1 MIWSA
6 TVLGPITLGR
16 LYWSCTVVEEHV
28 YTTASQSTAVPSHST
43 YRAEIEA
50 LHEFFVDWYSGAL
63 DRDAFTR
70 LERTLAPDFELV
82 TPDGNRRDRAAVV
95 SGIREDYGRDDEGTF
110 SIDIR
115 NVEVV
120 EQMDGFAVVRY
131 EEFQETTDGT
141 TGRISTALFRDDP
154 SAPGGVVWVDLHDTW
169 LDDGSE

>member
-1 MIWSA
+1 MYSSRR
-6 TVLGPITLGR
+6 TR
-16 LYWSCTVVEEHV
+16 LYHCQPKYCCAIPFDLSRRNRGATRV
-28 YTTASQSTAVPSHST
+28 
-43 YRAEIEA
+43 
-50 LHEFFVDWYSGAL
+50 FVDWYSGAL

-95 SGIREDYGRDDEGTF
+95 SGIHEDYGRDDEGTF

-120 EQMDGFAVVRY
+120 EQMDDFAVVRY

-154 SAPGGVVWVDLHDTW
+154 SAPGGVVWLDLHDTW
-169 LDDGSE
+169 LDDSSK